1 MRARSF
7 TLWTTA
13 ALMGCAPVIADQ
25 DKDGGTAAS
34 TAVEGNDNDASEAVP
49 DEADP
54 SDDTGAADDTEVEA
68 AEPPMLEWVGPQDGT
83 NAGGQ
88 LLTLRGERLAAAD
101 SVLICG
107 LEGHIEDSEGDRI
120 RVWTPAIDTEGSC
133 DIEVYTPD
141 GSALL
146 IDAFTYWTDATGQAV
161 AFVSWAT
168 VEYANPDHWSGPV
181 VDEVRAKAAIVDPT
195 DLALSDLYV
204 DTVREGCVRTDGD
217 AREDGWAE
225 LGGQESGAATLRVD
239 DADHGLPFNGE
250 LGIYANALDI
260 GTAST
265 APLGLKV
272 DEAGVWPAIEV
283 DTAAAL
289 PDVFE
294 VTVPDVHGYAPPM
307 VSARDFE
314 VRWTG
319 QSADYVGV
327 DLWDLQSDRRVR
339 CLFEDDGAHS
349 IPESLLRDF
358 GATWTQLLLT
368 RYSVDAVEVP
378 FNRGEVRVQAGTGIS
393 GAVYLT
399 P

>member
-133 DIEVYTPD
+133 DIEVYTP
-141 GSALL
+141 
-146 IDAFTYWTDATGQAV
+146 T
-161 AFVSWAT
+161 
-168 VEYANPDHWSGPV
+168 E
-181 VDEVRAKAAIVDPT
+181 
-195 DLALSDLYV
+195 
-204 DTVREGCVRTDGD
+204 
-217 AREDGWAE
+217 
-225 LGGQESGAATLRVD
+225 
-239 DADHGLPFNGE
+239 
-250 LGIYANALDI
+250 
-260 GTAST
+260 
-265 APLGLKV
+265 AP
-272 DEAGVWPAIEV
+272 
-283 DTAAAL
+283 
-289 PDVFE
+289 
-294 VTVPDVHGYAPPM
+294 
-307 VSARDFE
+307 
-314 VRWTG
+314 
-319 QSADYVGV
+319 
-327 DLWDLQSDRRVR
+327 
-339 CLFEDDGAHS
+339 C
-349 IPESLLRDF
+349 
-358 GATWTQLLLT
+358 
-368 RYSVDAVEVP
+368 
-378 FNRGEVRVQAGTGIS
+378 
-393 GAVYLT
+393 
-399 P
+399 